1 MNDDERITI
10 GEILRPKGLKG
21 EVKVLP
27 LTDIPDR
34 FGSLSHVH
42 ISLPNGQDT
51 DEEIVYSR
59 EYNGFEYVYFADR
72 TSRESVETLV
82 GGAIQVGR
90 ASVPELPEGVYYQFE
105 ILDAEVFTD
114 DGKRLGTVVDIME
127 TGAHDIYV
135 VQGAEREYLIP
146 ANQEIVRQIDREQ
159 GRIVVHPLEGLLDL

>member
-1 MNDDERITI
+1 MSSDERITI

-34 FGSLSHVH
+34 FGSLSHVV
-42 ISLPNGQDT
+42 ISLSTGQDT
-51 DEEIVYSR
+51 NEEIVHSR
-59 EYNGFEYVYFADR
+59 TYKGFEYVRFAHR
-72 TSRESVETLV
+72 TSRASVESLV
-82 GGAIQVGR
+82 GGAIQVKR
-90 ASVPELPEGVYYQFE
+90 SSVPELPEDVYYQFE

-114 DGKRLGTVVDIME
+114 GGQRLGTVVDIME
-127 TGAHDIYV
+127 TGAHDVYV
-135 VQGAEREYLIP
+135 VQGDEREFLIP